1 MGAIEQ
7 WDGNM
12 GIGLWNAH
20 VCMER
25 AVELVPSH
33 GIGCVGLRN
42 TNHWIRGGSYGL
54 QAADVGCIG
63 ICWTNTQRSM
73 PPWGSRDVKIGNN
86 SILLRSPAGGTY
98 SSAWRSQY
106 SNGKLEMMRDQGK
119 SLPLS
124 GGYDEAGTLTTDPGA
139 ILQSRSGLP
148 IGYWRGSGLAL
159 ILDLLATLLSAGQS
173 THLIAKQESE
183 YAVSQV
189 FLAIEVTTLTGKE
202 LLKQTVEGII
212 RDFPWANPLS
222 ETEQVRYPGE
232 DMMRTRKESLEFGV
246 LVDENQ

>member
-1 MGAIEQ
+1 MCGSEEHEPLDTGRILWASGGRCRLHRYLLDEHAKA
-7 WDGNM
+7 NAAL
-12 GIGLWNAH
+12 GITRCKDWQQ
-20 VCMER
+20 
-25 AVELVPSH
+25 SH
-33 GIGCVGLRN
+33 TIAFPGRV
-42 TNHWIRGGSYGL
+42 
-54 QAADVGCIG
+54 
-63 ICWTNTQRSM
+63 
-73 PPWGSRDVKIGNN
+73 
-86 SILLRSPAGGTY
+86 GTY
-98 SSAWRSQY
+98 SSTWRSQY
-106 SNGKLEMMRDQGK
+106 SNGKLEVMRDQGM

-124 GGYDEAGTLTTDPGA
+124 GGYDEAGILITDPGA

-183 YAVSQV
+183 YAVPQV

-202 LLKQTVEGII
+202 LLKQTVGGII
-212 RDFPWANPLS
+212 RDFPSANPLS
-222 ETEQVRYPGE
+222 ETEQLRYPGE